1 MRTFTFKLK
10 ALLRL
15 KETKR
20 EQALIKFAHSIKE
33 VQRLEENLLS
43 AQNQVDSVLCILHD
57 RQQGAFRSDQIEA
70 LQSSLDLEREN
81 LSRIQHRL
89 SEAKEIQNSRRKIFM
104 DHDSQY
110 KAVDRLQE
118 KQKEEHYIKENKKEQ
133 LELEDVVG
141 SRFLFQRIN
150 GQV

>member
-81 LSRIQHRL
+81 LSRIQHLL

>member
-1 MRTFTFKLK
+1 MRTFNFKLK

-20 EQALIKFAHSIKE
+20 EQSLVKFAHSVKE
-33 VQRLEENLLS
+33 VQRLEEDLVS
-43 AQNQVDSVLCILHD
+43 AQKRLDSVLGILHD
-57 RQQGAFRSDQIEA
+57 RQKGAFRSDQIEA
-70 LQSSLDLEREN
+70 LQSSLALEREN
-81 LSRIQHRL
+81 LSQVQTLLNR
-89 SEAKEIQNSRRKIFM
+89 AKEMQSSRRKIFM
-104 DHDSQY
+104 DHDSQC

-118 KQKEEHYIKENKKEQ
+118 KQKEEHYFNENKKEQ
-133 LELEDVVG
+133 LELEDVIG

>member
-33 VQRLEENLLS
+33 VQRLEENLVS

-81 LSRIQHRL
+81 LSRIQHLL